1 MSKGNEE
8 RYFMIINIPGYKELN
23 LTTLLLDYN
32 GTIATDGI
40 IPESVKTRLK
50 ELAKEFDIYVLTA
63 DTHGTAKK
71 QCEDIPVTVHTFPV
85 GNAADYKEK
94 IINKIGGEQCVT
106 LGNGRNDIK
115 MFRNAALS
123 IAIMGTE
130 GMCSKLL
137 AESDICVTSIENGL
151 DLLLNPKRI
160 IADLR
165 G

>member
-1 MSKGNEE
+1 MT
-8 RYFMIINIPGYKELN
+8 IDIPGYKT
-23 LTTLLLDYN
+23 LTLSTLLLDYN

-40 IPESVKTRLK
+40 IPDSVKERLRK
-50 ELAKEFDIYVLTA
+50 LSEQFKIIVLTA
-63 DTHGTAKK
+63 DTHGTARA
-71 QCEDIPVTVHTFPV
+71 QCDGLPLEIHTFPT
-85 GNAADYKEK
+85 GNAADYKAEVLHQ
-94 IINKIGGEQCVT
+94 EVADTCVC

-115 MFRNAALS
+115 MFHDAALS

-130 GMCSKLL
+130 GMCSALL
-137 AESDICVTSIENGL
+137 RESDICVTSVEDGL

>member
-1 MSKGNEE
+1 M
-8 RYFMIINIPGYKELN
+8 RIDIPGYKELN
-23 LTTLLLDYN
+23 ITTLLLDYN

-40 IPESVKTRLK
+40 IPETVKARLHSLSK
-50 ELAKEFDIYVLTA
+50 DFDVYVLTA
-63 DTHGTAKK
+63 DTHGTARK

-85 GNAADYKEK
+85 GNAADYKEE
-94 IINKIGGEQCVT
+94 IIDKIGGDKCAA

-115 MFRNAALS
+115 MFRKAALS
-123 IAIMGTE
+123 IAIMDKE
-130 GMCSKLL
+130 GMCAKLL
-137 AESDICVTSIENGL
+137 SESDICVTSIENGL

>member
-1 MSKGNEE
+1 MK
-8 RYFMIINIPGYKELN
+8 IDIPGYKELN
-23 LTTLLLDYN
+23 VDTLLLDYN

-50 ELAKEFDIYVLTA
+50 ELANEFEIYVLTA
-63 DTHGTAKK
+63 DTHGTARK

-85 GNAADYKEK
+85 GNAADYKEE
-94 IINKIGGEQCVT
+94 IINKIGGEYCVC

-115 MFRNAALS
+115 MFHQAALS
-123 IAIMGTE
+123 IAIMDTE

-137 AESDICVTSIENGL
+137 LESDICVTSIEKGL

>member
-1 MSKGNEE
+1 MTL
-8 RYFMIINIPGYKELN
+8 NIPGYKT
-23 LTTLLLDYN
+23 LTLSTLLLDYN

-40 IPESVKTRLK
+40 IPDSVKNRLCK
-50 ELAKEFDIYVLTA
+50 LSEQFKIIVLTA
-63 DTHGTAKK
+63 DTHGTARA
-71 QCEDIPVTVHTFPV
+71 QCDGLPLEIRTFPT
-85 GNAADYKEK
+85 GNAADYKAEVLHQ
-94 IINKIGGEQCVT
+94 EAADTCVC

-115 MFRNAALS
+115 MFQEAALS

-130 GMCSKLL
+130 GICSALL
-137 AESDICVTSIENGL
+137 RESDICVTSVEDGL

>member
-1 MSKGNEE
+1 
-8 RYFMIINIPGYKELN
+8 MIIDIPGYKELN
-23 LTTLLLDYN
+23 ITTLLLDYN

-40 IPESVKTRLK
+40 IPESVKSRLRTISK
-50 ELAKEFDIYVLTA
+50 DFDIYVLTA
-63 DTHGTAKK
+63 DTHGTARK

-85 GNAADYKEK
+85 GNAADYKEE
-94 IINKIGGEQCVT
+94 IINNIGGEQCVV

-115 MFRNAALS
+115 MFRQAALS
-123 IAIMGTE
+123 IAIMDKE
-130 GMCSKLL
+130 GMCAKLL
-137 AESDICVTSIENGL
+137 PESDICVSAIEDGL

>member
-1 MSKGNEE
+1 MK
-8 RYFMIINIPGYKELN
+8 IDIPGYKELN

-40 IPESVKTRLK
+40 IPETVKVRLK
-50 ELAKEFDIYVLTA
+50 ELAKEFNIYVLTA
-63 DTHGTAKK
+63 DTHGTARK
-71 QCEDIPVTVHTFPV
+71 QCEDIPVTVQTFPV
-85 GNAADYKEK
+85 GNAADYKEET
-94 IINKIGGEQCVT
+94 INKIGGKHCVA

-115 MFRNAALS
+115 MFHQAALS
-123 IAIMGTE
+123 IAIMDTE

-137 AESDICVTSIENGL
+137 AESDICVKTIEDGL

-160 IADLR
+160 FADLR

>member
-1 MSKGNEE
+1 
-8 RYFMIINIPGYKELN
+8 MIIDIPGYKELN
-23 LTTLLLDYN
+23 ITTLLLDYN

-40 IPESVKTRLK
+40 IPESVKSSLRTISK
-50 ELAKEFDIYVLTA
+50 DFDIYVLTA
-63 DTHGTAKK
+63 DTHGTARK

-85 GNAADYKEK
+85 GNAADYKEE
-94 IINKIGGEQCVT
+94 IINNIGGEKCVV

-115 MFRNAALS
+115 MFRQAALS
-123 IAIMGTE
+123 IAIMDTE
-130 GMCSKLL
+130 GMCAKLL
-137 AESDICVTSIENGL
+137 AESDICVTSIEDGL

>member
-1 MSKGNEE
+1 M
-8 RYFMIINIPGYKELN
+8 RIDIPGYKELN

-40 IPESVKTRLK
+40 ISNSVKTRLK
-50 ELAKEFDIYVLTA
+50 ELSKEFDIYVLTA
-63 DTHGTAKK
+63 DTHGTARK
-71 QCEDIPVTVHTFPV
+71 QCENIPVTVHTFPV
-85 GNAADYKEK
+85 GNAADYKEE
-94 IINKIGGEQCVT
+94 IINKIDGEQCVV

-115 MFRNAALS
+115 MFRQAALS
-123 IAIMGTE
+123 IAIMDTE
-130 GMCSKLL
+130 GMCAKLL
-137 AESDICVTSIENGL
+137 DDSDICVTSIENGL

>member
-1 MSKGNEE
+1 
-8 RYFMIINIPGYKELN
+8 MIIDIPGYIKLN
-23 LTTLLLDYN
+23 IDTLLLDYN

-40 IPESVKTRLK
+40 VPESVKTKLR
-50 ELAKEFDIYVLTA
+50 ELAKDFDIYVLTA
-63 DTHGTAKK
+63 DTHGTARK

-85 GNAADYKEK
+85 GNAADYKEE
-94 IINKIGGEQCVT
+94 IINNIGGEKCVC
-106 LGNGRNDIK
+106 LGNGRNDMK
-115 MFRNAALS
+115 MFRQAALA
-123 IAIMGTE
+123 IAIMDTE

-137 AESDICVTSIENGL
+137 QESDICVTSIEDGL

>member
-1 MSKGNEE
+1 
-8 RYFMIINIPGYKELN
+8 MILNIPGYKELN

-40 IPESVKTRLK
+40 IPDSVKSRLK
-50 ELAKEFDIYVLTA
+50 TLSKDFDIYVLTA
-63 DTHGTAKK
+63 DTHGTARK

-85 GNAADYKEK
+85 GNAADYKEE
-94 IINKIGGEQCVT
+94 IIDKIGGENCIV
-106 LGNGRNDIK
+106 LGNGRNDVK
-115 MFRNAALS
+115 MFHKAALS
-123 IAIMGTE
+123 IAIMDKE
-130 GMCSKLL
+130 GMCAKLL
-137 AESDICVTSIENGL
+137 TESDICVTSIEDGL